1 MRCARWLP
9 MTFLELPGAVAHW
22 LPILSRADVAWPTPA
37 HLSRLLFCVPAAMR
51 RARWLPMTS
60 SRATMRS
67 GAMAAKVPMI
77 FAVLGPAW
85 LGPCSPL
92 TLSRLLCNGYLALW
106 RDVSLYRLLHALAQ
120 RVPRTSDLR
129 SSLTHPSCSPRALH
143 WLPHALTRWVPMV
156 FSAECSLARLSRL
169 FVLLVP
175 AISRCG
181 ATIVDVISCASY
193 LTLARCC
200 LSWRSSLARH
210 PLVCLSR
217 LPR

>member
-1 MRCARWLP
+1 MLGPHLARRPGFLFCFVPAAMRCARWLP

-51 RARWLPMTS
+51 RARWLPMIS

-92 TLSRLLCNGYLALW
+92 TLSRLLCNGCLALW

-120 RVPRTSDLR
+120 RVPMTSDLR
-129 SSLTHPSCSPRALH
+129 SSLA
-143 WLPHALTRWVPMV
+143 
-156 FSAECSLARLSRL
+156 
-169 FVLLVP
+169 
-175 AISRCG
+175 
-181 ATIVDVISCASY
+181 
-193 LTLARCC
+193 
-200 LSWRSSLARH
+200 H
-210 PLVCLSR
+210 PLLASR
-217 LPR
+217 FAPAASRFDKMGADGVQC